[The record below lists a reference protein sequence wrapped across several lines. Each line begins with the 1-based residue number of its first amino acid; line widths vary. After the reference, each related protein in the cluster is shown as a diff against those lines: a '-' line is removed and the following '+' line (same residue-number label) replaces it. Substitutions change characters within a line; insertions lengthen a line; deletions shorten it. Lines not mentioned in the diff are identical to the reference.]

1 MDFTTRF
8 FTLGISIAL
17 LSLPFQARGGTI
29 LEYTFADGNASN
41 ATNTGSIGASANG
54 MITGGNIIP
63 SPLSTDGQGLLL
75 GGANGNG
82 IRVPNVFDWGGE
94 FTVSMLARLD
104 DPQQNQQSILFDD
117 FGRPGVLLGVTTG
130 TGQLRFTVVTL
141 DNGVE
146 NDVTLL
152 SPDPFPIGE
161 WREVTAIYDGIAAYL
176 LLDGVVIDSMP
187 ASGPVLSN
195 AGVTPH
201 IGVESDGSVFPWKG
215 AIDDFRISDVAIP
228 IPEPSTWALLVLLCI
243 FPVMHIRAIAIR
255 Q

>member
-1 MDFTTRF
+1 MAMHRMRST
-8 FTLGISIAL
+8 
-17 LSLPFQARGGTI
+17 PARRRRANGTI
-29 LEYTFADGNASN
+29 N
-41 ATNTGSIGASANG
+41 
-54 MITGGNIIP
+54 GGNITT

-75 GGANGNG
+75 GGSNGNG

-94 FTVSMLARLD
+94 FTVSLLARLD
-104 DPQQNQQSILFDD
+104 DPQQNQQSVLLDD
-117 FGRPGVLLGVTTG
+117 FGRPGVLLGVNTG

-146 NDVTLL
+146 TDVVLL

-161 WREVTAIYDGIAAYL
+161 WREVTAVYDGDAAYL
-176 LLDGVVIDSMP
+176 LVDGAVVDSKP

-228 IPEPSTWALLVLLCI
+228 IPEPSTWALLVLSCI
-243 FPVMHIRAIAIR
+243 LPVMHVRGTADR
-255 Q
+255 H